1 MKIFKKQFLK
11 KGFSL
16 FQKNKED
23 FVFLAIIIIII
34 SLFLIPSFIRKDL
47 TGDFIGQDLP
57 WHHFTFIN
65 LKHGI
70 IPFWSPYSYSGMP
83 NLLKPELII
92 AHPLTILTILLDLI
106 FNRKELIDVT
116 GQIMELISVM
126 GLSISAIGTYLFSRK
141 ILFLSPIS
149 ALFASLAYSLNL
161 FTITQIHS
169 TNVFYGAILLPWLI
183 FSVVK
188 LIKKPSYASFLFV
201 VLCNYLLL
209 MGYTYHYVYF
219 FIMQLGLVVFYDIK
233 KVLLFIFA
241 FLASV
246 SLSSFFLLPYLD
258 AYLKSPRNIAN
269 YDLSFHSISS
279 LAPFKLLEIINPIS
293 LSTNVNSLKIPIIF
307 DGPTL
312 TWGTF
317 AFVFLIFGLFSLK
330 KDPIYKWLVAVL
342 FISLLYSFG
351 GYLYSHN
358 FFGSIVP
365 LILKF
370 RFHARALIL
379 TIFAGALL
387 IGIGVEKIKNRER
400 IKNIELFFWVFSLL
414 LLFSLIVGQVF
425 FINRFTLNNIEILK
439 GVSITLLFLISSLTM
454 IALTIKYGKKSF
466 LVIGLILMLLEQNL
480 FFQNYKYFFTNNITY
495 DQFYKINSLI
505 PEISTKS
512 NLFRMYFE
520 DNQFAYNTSVFNI
533 YNLTGYE
540 NSPPRSFGERQS
552 LYGPFRYYQISNV
565 KYVVTTTDNLQIG
578 NPEIIKIKT
587 IEPKSYPN
595 ETFFAVDP
603 SKTQYIYEIKNY
615 LPRFFIPSI
624 VMPCNKKECL
634 SIERPPEI
642 VVAKDLSQKIKNSTK
657 DTSIQVE
664 DYTPNKVVLRI
675 NAQQKTFIASSETYD
690 QGWKLKVNN
699 KTSYLYNTSNGV
711 RGFIVPAGQSIA
723 EMTYFPPYL
732 LIGSFISILT
742 IVFLIMFWKL
752 NKKFSYFKKD

>member
-1 MKIFKKQFLK
+1 MKIFKKQLLK
-11 KGFSL
+11 KIFPFL
-16 FQKNKED
+16 QKNKDD
-23 FVFLAIIIIII
+23 FIFSGIITIIVL
-34 SLFLIPSFIRKDL
+34 LFLIPSFIRKDL

-57 WHHFTFIN
+57 WYHFTFIN

-70 IPFWSPYSYSGMP
+70 IPFWSPYSYSGIP
-83 NLLKPELII
+83 HLLKPELAI
-92 AHPLTILTILLDLI
+92 AHPLTILTMLIDLI
-106 FNRKELIDVT
+106 FNRREIIGIT
-116 GQIMELISVM
+116 GQIMELACVI
-126 GLSISAIGTYLFSRK
+126 GLCISAIGTYLFSRK
-141 ILFLSPIS
+141 ILFLSSIP

-161 FTITQIHS
+161 FTITQMHS
-169 TNVFYGAILLPWLI
+169 VNVFYGAVLLPWLI
-183 FSVVK
+183 FSVVRF
-188 LIKKPSYASFLFV
+188 IKKPSYASFLFV

-209 MGYTYHYVYF
+209 IGYSYHYVYF
-219 FIMQLGLVVFYDIK
+219 FIMQLGLVVFYGIK
-233 KVLLFIFA
+233 RILLFIFA
-241 FLASV
+241 FLTSL

-258 AYLKSPRNIAN
+258 LYSKSPRNIAN

-279 LAPFKLLEIINPIS
+279 LTPFKLLEIINPIS
-293 LSTNVNSLKIPIIF
+293 LSTNINSLKIPTIF

-342 FISLLYSFG
+342 FISLFYSFG
-351 GYLYSHN
+351 GNLYSHN

-370 RFHARALIL
+370 RFHARALIC

-387 IGIGVEKIKNRER
+387 IGIGAQTIQNQIR
-400 IKNIELFFWVFSLL
+400 IKYVELFFWIFSLL

-439 GVSITLLFLISSLTM
+439 GVSITLLFLMSSLAI

-495 DQFYKINSLI
+495 NQFYKINPLI
-505 PEISTKS
+505 PEIPSKN

-552 LYGPFRYYQISNV
+552 LYGPFRFYQISNV

-578 NPEIIKIKT
+578 NPEIVKIKT
-587 IEPKSYPN
+587 ILPASYPN
-595 ETFFAVDP
+595 ETFFAIDP
-603 SKTQYIYEIKNY
+603 SRTQYIYEIKNY
-615 LPRFFIPSI
+615 LPRFFVPSI
-624 VMPCNKKECL
+624 VVPCNKKECL
-634 SIERPPEI
+634 SIDNPPKI
-642 VVAKDLSQKIKNSTK
+642 IVAKNLPQEIKNSTK
-657 DTSIQVE
+657 NASIQIE
-664 DYTPNKVVLRI
+664 DYTPNKIVLRI
-675 NAQQKTFIASSETYD
+675 NSQQKTFIASSETYD

-699 KTSYLYNTSNGV
+699 KTSYLYNVSNGV
-711 RGFIVPAGQSIA
+711 RGFFVPAGQSII

-732 LIGSFISILT
+732 SIGLFISILT
-742 IVFLIMFWKL
+742 IIFLIIFWKL
-752 NKKFSYFKKD
+752 NKKFPYFS